1 MSGFEIAGLA
11 FGVVP
16 ILIEA
21 ITAYQTARDRL
32 HTFSTY
38 SSAVRRIHL
47 RIKTQE
53 HLFHLACRRLL
64 EPLVSGPE
72 LLRMLKD
79 TSHCT
84 WQDQEFHHKW
94 GRYLGEDYEICFE
107 NLKVITEM
115 LREIETELC
124 KHFGKLPLDGEVS
137 GLDQLQR
144 VNLTLQQHH
153 HRWISCIISA
163 KRSHSRSM
171 KRDTKRSSSTLRP

>member
-21 ITAYQTARDRL
+21 ITAYQTARDKL

-53 HLFHLACRRLL
+53 HLFHLTCRRLL
-64 EPLVSGPE
+64 KPLVSGPE
-72 LLRMLKD
+72 LLGMLRD
-79 TSHCT
+79 TNHSR

-94 GRYLGEDYEICFE
+94 GRYLGEDYEICSE
-107 NLKVITEM
+107 NLKAITEM
-115 LREIETELC
+115 LREIDTELS
-124 KHFGKLPLDGEVS
+124 KYFGKLPLDGEVS
-137 GLDQLQR
+137 GLDQLQFA
-144 VNLTLQQHH
+144 N
-153 HRWISCIISA
+153 S
-163 KRSHSRSM
+163 
-171 KRDTKRSSSTLRP
+171 